1 MFHDIRLLA
10 AAVAAATWQAADA
23 VVDAIASWRHHWS
36 LTDSPS
42 NCQYFHS
49 TVSAAQHLQLTSH
62 SSFVC
67 SACNNGKYFRF
78 IFLFIIGSLH
88 YVIGLLAA
96 KYETQWIL
104 VGSIR
109 MLFNFSVLTI
119 FCTMLFT
126 STLDNLLSRDL
137 LNKIAIYYVVYTFV
151 CKQLANRMILI
162 QRVINSI
169 FVNSNAVLSILIS
182 MGTTDQRRQAT
193 PTQMT
198 IRQRATPVHDTV
210 NINNIAENKRW
221 LSS

>member
-1 MFHDIRLLA
+1 
-10 AAVAAATWQAADA
+10 
-23 VVDAIASWRHHWS
+23 
-36 LTDSPS
+36 
-42 NCQYFHS
+42 
-49 TVSAAQHLQLTSH
+49 
-62 SSFVC
+62 
-67 SACNNGKYFRF
+67 
-78 IFLFIIGSLH
+78 
-88 YVIGLLAA
+88 
-96 KYETQWIL
+96 
-104 VGSIR
+104 

-169 FVNSNAVLSILIS
+169 FVNSNAVLSLLIS

-198 IRQRATPVHDTV
+198 IRQRATPVHDTA
-210 NINNIAENKRW
+210 NINNIAENKR
-221 LSS
+221 